1 MVYFAIIGGDRPYY
15 PPSETVWPPSH
26 PPLHRLRLRSEA
38 KYATLSPTFV
48 GHREAW
54 VGSLLPLGYIR
65 CQERGLLEERN
76 HGEYG
81 EGPALV

>member
-1 MVYFAIIGGDRPYY
+1 MLLP
-15 PPSETVWPPSH
+15 
-26 PPLHRLRLRSEA
+26 
-38 KYATLSPTFV
+38 
-48 GHREAW
+48 
-54 VGSLLPLGYIR
+54 SLLPLGYIR